1 MLLAAQ
7 TPKATSSATGLTLK
21 PFQAEDVAKLRGW
34 NYRAIVANA
43 PGTGKTIITLA
54 CVRRDFA
61 RLTPT
66 IIVAPASVVTNW
78 CREARKWLGKVKIHA
93 ITDTY
98 SPMPRPGGVHVIVT
112 SWSLLS
118 HRAHELAK
126 LGPKFLVADEAHY
139 AKSEEALRTV
149 ALAKLAKVCPHVLL
163 LTGTPI
169 INKKAELET
178 LQELFG
184 TSQVPMIRRFL
195 EEVVP
200 EVPPKTRGTLPIT
213 LRPKDMAEY
222 RKAEEDFSEWLE
234 RELRTRMSLGEAIA
248 SAQRAL
254 AAEALVKSG
263 YLRRLLG
270 TAKVHA
276 ASDWISRAVRLGEPV
291 VVFCEHQDVVH
302 ALEDSLRR
310 QRIGFATIDGAAN
323 RKDRQTAIDNFQ
335 AGKVPVFIGTKAAA
349 TGITL
354 TRSRHLMFLER
365 FWTSA
370 EEEQAEDRIRR
381 IGQTRPTSIWF
392 LHAVNTVDDRI
403 DQIIAR
409 KRRLVDQ
416 TIGSFAIAQ
425 RDEDSVLDMISA
437 WTEATASPFVG
448 QETDLG
454 HGKPMPPIPI
464 PQDCC
469 MLVFTGK
476 RWSGA
481 AASAWAKLHGFREV
495 RTLAGAGV
503 VKVHT
508 NDPSIF
514 EPGKFVTI
522 PISSE
527 VKAVMGTVRKQ
538 FKRRR

>member
-1 MLLAAQ
+1 LILAAQ
-7 TPKATSSATGLTLK
+7 TSVPKTSATGLSLK
-21 PFQAEDVAKLRGW
+21 PFQVEDVATLRSH

-43 PGTGKTIITLA
+43 PGTGKTIVTLA
-54 CVRRDFA
+54 CVRKDFA
-61 RLTPT
+61 KLTPT
-66 IIVAPASVVTNW
+66 VIVAPASVVTNW

-98 SPMPRPGGVHVIVT
+98 SAMPKPGGVHVIVT

-118 HRAHELAK
+118 SRAHEIAK
-126 LGPKFLVADEAHY
+126 LRPRFLVADEAHY
-139 AKSEEALRTV
+139 AKSEEAQRTI
-149 ALAKLAKVCPHVLL
+149 ALARLAKVCPHVLL

-169 INKKAELET
+169 INKKSELET
-178 LQELFG
+178 LQDLFG
-184 TSQVPMIRRFL
+184 TTQVPMIRRFL

-200 EVPPKTRGTLPIT
+200 EVPPKTRGTLAIT
-213 LRPKDMAEY
+213 LRQKDMAEY

-270 TAKVHA
+270 TAKVPA
-276 ASDWISRAVRLGEPV
+276 ATDWIGRAVRLGEPV
-291 VVFCEHQDVVH
+291 VVFCEHQDVVS

-310 QRIGFATIDGAAN
+310 QRIGCVTIDGGAS
-323 RKDRQTAIDNFQ
+323 RKDRQAAIDNFQ
-335 AGKVPVFIGTKAAA
+335 AGKVPVFIGTKAAS

-354 TRSRHLMFLER
+354 TRARHLLFLER

-381 IGQTRPTSIWF
+381 IGQTRPTNIWF
-392 LHAVNTVDDRI
+392 LHATGTVDDRI
-403 DQIIAR
+403 DQIITR
-409 KRRLVDQ
+409 KRKLVDQ
-416 TIGSFAIAQ
+416 TIGSYRIEE
-425 RDEDSVLDMISA
+425 RDEDAVAELISA
-437 WTEATASPFVG
+437 WTEATASPFAG

-454 HGKPMPPIPI
+454 HGKPLPPIPV
-464 PQDCC
+464 PAECC

-476 RWSGA
+476 RWTSAG
-481 AASAWAKLHGFREV
+481 ASAWAKLHGFRQV
-495 RTLAGAGV
+495 RSLAGDGV

-514 EPGKFVTI
+514 EPGRFVTI
-522 PISSE
+522 PVSTE
-527 VKAVMGTVRKQ
+527 VKAVMGTVRKP